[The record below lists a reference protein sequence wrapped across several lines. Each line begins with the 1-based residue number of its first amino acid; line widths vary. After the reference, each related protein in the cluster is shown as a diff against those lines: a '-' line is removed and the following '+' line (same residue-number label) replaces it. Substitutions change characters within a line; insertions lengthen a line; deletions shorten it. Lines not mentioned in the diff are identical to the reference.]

1 MEITKE
7 NYDILKA
14 QKLTRAMIAEQFGIP
29 DWKLKKLIA
38 KNGWGVARPTI
49 KNNNIFSLE
58 DESSYYWAGFIAAD
72 GNISDK
78 NDLYI
83 CLHYD
88 DTVMLTKI
96 LEYFMSN
103 HKVSSNNEKY
113 NRSQI
118 GIRLSESAVTILRDK
133 FNITPRK
140 SLTYQLPNIANSDNF
155 RHYLRGYFDGD
166 GSICESFSNINSKT
180 ASLYANIT
188 GSKDFISQLQLVIQN
203 KLGITGHNQIKETVS
218 CLKYNTNDAK
228 ILLKYLYSDSTIYLP
243 RKYNL
248 YKHLVLEGF
257 RKTR

>member
-14 QKLTRAMIAEQFGIP
+14 QKLTRAKIAEQFDIP

-38 KNGWGVARPTI
+38 KNGWGDVRPTI
-49 KNNNIFSLE
+49 KNNSIFSLE
-58 DESSYYWAGFIAAD
+58 DEHSYYWAGFIAAD

-88 DTVMLTKI
+88 DTIMLTKI

-103 HKVSSNNEKY
+103 HKISSNTEKY

-118 GIRLSESAVTILRDK
+118 GLRLSNNTIDILKNK
-133 FNITPRK
+133 FNITTRK
-140 SLTYQLPNIANSDNF
+140 SLTYKLPKITNSDNF

-166 GSICESFSNINSKT
+166 GSICESFSNANSKT
-180 ASLYANIT
+180 ASIYANIT
-188 GSKDFISQLQLVIQN
+188 GSKDFISQLQVFIKY
-203 KLGITGHNQIKETVS
+203 KLDITGHNQIKDTVS

-228 ILLKYLYSDSTIYLP
+228 KLLEYMYVDSTVYLP

-248 YKHLVLEGF
+248 YNQLVVSDI
-257 RKTR
+257 RKSR